1 MCQENK
7 FDTQKWMNIL
17 YECVQQNLNENNE
30 KIIYIAQSEELQLNG
45 YENYVF
51 HLWTLQQ
58 KRITKSSITFM
69 TWF

>member
-1 MCQENK
+1 
-7 FDTQKWMNIL
+7 MNIL

-51 HLWTLQQ
+51 HL
-58 KRITKSSITFM
+58 
-69 TWF
+69 